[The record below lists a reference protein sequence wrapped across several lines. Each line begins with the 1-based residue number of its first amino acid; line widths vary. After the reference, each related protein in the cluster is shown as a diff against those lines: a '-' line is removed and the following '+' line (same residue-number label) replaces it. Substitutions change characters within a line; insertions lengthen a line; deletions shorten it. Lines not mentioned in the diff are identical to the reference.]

1 MPQNTGKHT
10 FYMNTYIL
18 DTNLF
23 FNMEPGLNLGKTTKD
38 VLIQAT
44 TLMKAQKNATFIMS
58 PRIVDE
64 LKSFFEQ
71 ELPTYVEDFLIHIE
85 IRSPDPSKVQFSAA
99 VFYALIDDVRE
110 RNYKGLRAAEDE
122 IRKAA
127 SQMMGKEVLPKQAF
141 EMTVGHS
148 IQSFR
153 TRYRNA
159 TRTGFIDSLADL
171 DIIMLARELDGY
183 IVTTDAGVLEWGR
196 TFGVKELPAEL
207 FAKHLE
213 RDAQE
218 LG

>member
-1 MPQNTGKHT
+1 MRAYTAI
-10 FYMNTYIL
+10 YMNTYIL

-23 FNMEPGLNLGKTTKD
+23 FNMEPGLQLGKTTKD
-38 VLIQAT
+38 VLIRAT
-44 TLMKAQKNATFIMS
+44 ELMKAQKQATYIMS
-58 PRIVDE
+58 PRVVDE
-64 LKSFFEQ
+64 LKSFFEA
-71 ELPTYVEDFLIHIE
+71 ELPSFVEDFLVQID
-85 IRSPDPSKVQFSAA
+85 IRSPDPAKVQFNAS

-141 EMTVGHS
+141 EMTVGAN

-153 TRYRNA
+153 NRYRNA

-183 IVTTDAGVLEWGR
+183 IVTTDVGVLEWGR

-213 RDAQE
+213 NVAS
-218 LG
+218 

>member
-1 MPQNTGKHT
+1 
-10 FYMNTYIL
+10 MNTYIL

-23 FNMEPGLNLGKTTKD
+23 FNMEPGLQLGKTTKD
-38 VLIQAT
+38 VLVRAT
-44 TLMKAQKNATFIMS
+44 ELMKAQKNATYIMS

-64 LKSFFEQ
+64 LKSFFDQ
-71 ELPTYVEDFLIHIE
+71 ELPSYVEDFLVCVD
-85 IRSPDPSKVQFSAA
+85 IRSPDPSKVQFSAS

-141 EMTVGHS
+141 EMTVGAN

-183 IVTTDAGVLEWGR
+183 IVTTDEGVLEWGR

-213 RDAQE
+213 HDAA
-218 LG
+218 